1 MEDVRVRCVCL
12 CVCFEGMLGNSLLAG
27 ETCYWAAVKK
37 KEIQREFKTVSKL
50 RESKSKISY

>member
-27 ETCYWAAVKK
+27 ETCYWAAVNFSIS
-37 KEIQREFKTVSKL
+37 KENQREFKTVSK
-50 RESKSKISY
+50 ISY